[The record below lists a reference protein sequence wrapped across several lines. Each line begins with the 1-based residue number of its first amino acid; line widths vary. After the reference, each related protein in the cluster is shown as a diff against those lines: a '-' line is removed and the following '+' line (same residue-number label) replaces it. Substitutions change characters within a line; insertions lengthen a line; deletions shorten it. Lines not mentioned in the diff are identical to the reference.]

1 MSKKQTMNKTI
12 ETLKTVMQDA
22 AEQLKDAIAAL
33 EAVDREAAIQFKIEL
48 ERSNYDLVQELI
60 LLKSNSSQAKM
71 HAEFAVIKLQ

>member
-1 MSKKQTMNKTI
+1 MNKTI